1 MNDWLAGFLSG
12 ILSILLVPSLIGNLN
27 IGQLNNSS
35 ILGRIFMSTMLILLL
50 LAVWYFNKYKGG

>member
-27 IGQLNNSS
+27 IGKLNNSS
-35 ILGRIFMSTMLILLL
+35 ILGRIFMTTMLILLL
-50 LAVWYFNKYKGG
+50 LAVWYFNK